1 MPHVGRILSAGRRER
16 YVADPK
22 SAGSGARYMKLH
34 IMRDVSSAVDDMNLI
49 MRMSPDGDMVAHV
62 RRQIERLEWRAGGA
76 AGGEDGGAA
85 GGEDGGAG
93 VGGIDGTE
101 STGSAATEND
111 LEARLWG

>member
-1 MPHVGRILSAGRRER
+1 
-16 YVADPK
+16 
-22 SAGSGARYMKLH
+22 
-34 IMRDVSSAVDDMNLI
+34 MRDVSSAVDDMNLI

-62 RRQIERLEWRAGGA
+62 RRQIERLEWKAGGA
-76 AGGEDGGAA
+76 VGGAV

-101 STGSAATEND
+101 SAGSAAAEND

>member
-1 MPHVGRILSAGRRER
+1 VGRILSAGRRER

-22 SAGSGARYMKLH
+22 SAGGGARFMKLH

-62 RRQIERLEWRAGGA
+62 RRQIERLEWRAGGEGGGEGGG
-76 AGGEDGGAA
+76 AGGEGVDAAAAAAADAA
-85 GGEDGGAG
+85 GP
-93 VGGIDGTE
+93 
-101 STGSAATEND
+101 AAAEND

>member
-62 RRQIERLEWRAGGA
+62 RRQIERLEWKAGGA
-76 AGGEDGGAA
+76 AAGGAA
-85 GGEDGGAG
+85 AGGAAGGAG

-101 STGSAATEND
+101 SAGSAAAEND